1 MDQIPSELLRASR
14 ALAAHVLRATVPLLV
29 NHEGES
35 KIVGTATLLRV
46 DDARLLLTASHVAK
60 LQTEEGHRLI
70 VPYEDGV
77 GTTFGKELVYAVND
91 DIHDIAVAKLDS
103 DVVARV
109 EAGNWEFVS
118 MANVRDVSAKTLPDG
133 AFAVYG
139 FPSEGAARIGG
150 RVKPIPHVLGC
161 EPYRGPTDD
170 LPSSHD
176 AGVHL
181 LFESTFHGL
190 VREDTGEPA
199 SFPDPR
205 GISGGSVWR
214 LRADAADPVAM
225 SEFVGV
231 QSSLFRNP
239 VRLKVVAWPVIRR
252 FIAEAWPELKA
263 ALDIVI
269 ARR

>member
-1 MDQIPSELLRASR
+1 MCSARPCLS
-14 ALAAHVLRATVPLLV
+14 LLV

-35 KIVGTATLLRV
+35 RIVGTATLLRV
-46 DDARLLLTASHVAK
+46 DDARLLLTASQVAK
-60 LQTEEGHRLI
+60 LQTEDGHRLI
-70 VPYEDGV
+70 VPYENGV

-91 DIHDIAVAKLDS
+91 DIHDIAVARLDS
-103 DVVARV
+103 DVVARL
-109 EAGNWEFVS
+109 EAGNWGFVS

-133 AFAVYG
+133 AFA
-139 FPSEGAARIGG
+139 
-150 RVKPIPHVLGC
+150 
-161 EPYRGPTDD
+161 
-170 LPSSHD
+170 
-176 AGVHL
+176 
-181 LFESTFHGL
+181 
-190 VREDTGEPA
+190 EDTGEPA
-199 SFPDPR
+199 SFPDPG

-214 LRADAADPVAM
+214 LRADAADPVAT

-252 FIAEAWPELKA
+252 FIAEALPELKA